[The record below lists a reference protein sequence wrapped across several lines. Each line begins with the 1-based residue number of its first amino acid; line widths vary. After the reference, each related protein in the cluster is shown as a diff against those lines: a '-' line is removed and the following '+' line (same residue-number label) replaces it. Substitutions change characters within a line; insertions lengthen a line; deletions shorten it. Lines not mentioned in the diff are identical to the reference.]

1 MKRAAIGSTGNSD
14 NSDREKKRRRRKG
27 EKRGAE
33 EEEEGG
39 GEQKLNLVQS
49 CKLKSYKKT
58 KTKFTCQEGV
68 DFTACEYLGKI
79 WVR

>member
-27 EKRGAE
+27 EKGGAE

-49 CKLKSYKKT
+49 CKLKSNKKT
-58 KTKFTCQEGV
+58 KN
-68 DFTACEYLGKI
+68 KI
-79 WVR
+79 HLPRGGGLHSM